1 MIPIHLSIA
10 GFLSY
15 RDPVELDFTKFDLA
29 CISGAN
35 GAGKSALLDAITF
48 ALFGK
53 ARNSGDSLINTHK
66 DVNAAEVEF
75 TFNYEGNVYRVQRI
89 APREKNTILEF
100 QIQTGE
106 DKWKALTERTLRDT
120 DARIQETLRLDY
132 ETFVNAS
139 FFLQGKA
146 DQFTQQ
152 RPGDRKRILSSVLGL
167 EIWEEYRGRSAARR
181 KGVEDQITGLQGR
194 LQEIANEL
202 DQEESRKARLTELDS
217 QLQDLSKSRTAQEAV
232 LEEVRRRAAAVQQQQ
247 ALVAALATQLERTQI
262 QLAEQRT
269 RLEERSAEQTAFAEL
284 IGKAERTEAAYAS
297 WQALREELVTL
308 EGVAAKFHGQEMK
321 RSASVAII
329 ESERAR
335 LETEL
340 TGLSNENENLKSL
353 LANKAEHERELK
365 QITTE
370 IERMEKHLAAR
381 VDKEKELQDLK
392 KIQSNAHA
400 QNKLLYDEMKNLEE
414 KIKRVRETEGLAN
427 CPTCG
432 QPLTEEH
439 RVSVIAELTG
449 EGTQKGDKYRA
460 NVKSAKDVDKQVE
473 KLEKELSA
481 LTQLDTNFRASN
493 TKAGE
498 LRTRIGDVSKVELG
512 WKEKRAPRL
521 AEIQAALKAET
532 FASEARAELGKI
544 DAELKTTGY
553 DAARHDAA
561 RKEELAARPAEV
573 QMRALEQARAAAK
586 PLEREIKDLAK
597 QIAAQEKEVTAQEA
611 AHQQAAKTLEPMQE
625 GLPDLEQAERAML
638 DTQEKENQVRQALG
652 AAQQEVAVLDTLR
665 ARKTEFESQ
674 RETLAGQVSQFQAL
688 ERAFGKDGVPAMLI
702 EQALPQIESKANQI
716 LERLSAGSMNIRF
729 VTQRPFKD
737 SKRDDLRETLDIQIS
752 DGAGERDYEMFS
764 GGEAFRINFAIRLAL
779 SEVLA
784 QRAGARLQTLVVDE
798 GFGSQDEAGRQRLVE
813 VISLVRQ
820 DFAKILVITHIDA
833 LKDAF
838 PNRIEVEKG
847 PRGSMVRIV

>member
-167 EIWEEYRGRSAARR
+167 EIWEEYRGRSATRR

-284 IGKAERTEAAYAS
+284 IGKAERTEATYAS

-561 RKEELAARPAEV
+561 RKEELAARPAEA

-665 ARKTEFESQ
+665 ARKAEFESQ

>member
-15 RDPVELDFTKFDLA
+15 RDPVELDFTRFDLA

-269 RLEERSAEQTAFAEL
+269 RLEERSVEQTAFAEL
-284 IGKAERTEAAYAS
+284 IGKAERTEATYAS

-473 KLEKELSA
+473 KLE
-481 LTQLDTNFRASN
+481 
-493 TKAGE
+493 
-498 LRTRIGDVSKVELG
+498 
-512 WKEKRAPRL
+512 
-521 AEIQAALKAET
+521 
-532 FASEARAELGKI
+532 
-544 DAELKTTGY
+544 
-553 DAARHDAA
+553 
-561 RKEELAARPAEV
+561 
-573 QMRALEQARAAAK
+573 
-586 PLEREIKDLAK
+586 
-597 QIAAQEKEVTAQEA
+597 
-611 AHQQAAKTLEPMQE
+611 
-625 GLPDLEQAERAML
+625 
-638 DTQEKENQVRQALG
+638 
-652 AAQQEVAVLDTLR
+652 
-665 ARKTEFESQ
+665 
-674 RETLAGQVSQFQAL
+674 
-688 ERAFGKDGVPAMLI
+688 
-702 EQALPQIESKANQI
+702 
-716 LERLSAGSMNIRF
+716 
-729 VTQRPFKD
+729 
-737 SKRDDLRETLDIQIS
+737 
-752 DGAGERDYEMFS
+752 
-764 GGEAFRINFAIRLAL
+764 
-779 SEVLA
+779 
-784 QRAGARLQTLVVDE
+784 
-798 GFGSQDEAGRQRLVE
+798 
-813 VISLVRQ
+813 
-820 DFAKILVITHIDA
+820 
-833 LKDAF
+833 
-838 PNRIEVEKG
+838 
-847 PRGSMVRIV
+847 

>member
-53 ARNSGDSLINTHK
+53 ARNSGDSLINSHM
-66 DVNAAEVEF
+66 DVKAAEVEF
-75 TFNYEGNVYRVQRI
+75 TFSYEGNVYRVQRI
-89 APREKNTILEF
+89 LPREENTILEF

-106 DKWKALTERTLRDT
+106 DKWKALTERATRDT
-120 DARIQETLRLDY
+120 EARIRETLRLDY

-152 RPGDRKRILSSVLGL
+152 RPADRKRILSSVLGL

-202 DQEESRKARLTELDS
+202 DQEETRKARLTELDS
-217 QLQDLSKSRTAQEAV
+217 QLQDLSKSRAAQEAV

-247 ALVAALATQLERTQI
+247 ALVATLAAQLQRTQA
-262 QLAEQRT
+262 QLAEQRA
-269 RLEERSAEQTAFAEL
+269 RLEERSAEQAASAGL
-284 IGKAERTEAAYAS
+284 IGKAAEIEAAYTG

-308 EGVAAKFHGQEMK
+308 ESVAAKFHGQEMK
-321 RSASVAII
+321 RGASVAII

-340 TGLSNENENLKSL
+340 TSLINESENLKSL
-353 LANKAEHERELK
+353 LNNKVEQERELK
-365 QITTE
+365 QITSE
-370 IERMEKHLAAR
+370 IERMEKHLAGR
-381 VDKEKELQDLK
+381 VEKDKELQNLK
-392 KIQSNAHA
+392 KIQDNAHS
-400 QNKLLYDEMKNLEE
+400 QNKLLYAEMKKLEA
-414 KIKRVRETEGLAN
+414 KIKRVRETEGLAT

-439 RVSVIAELTG
+439 RNSVITELTG
-449 EGTQKGDKYRA
+449 EGTQMGDKHRA

-473 KLEKELSA
+473 KLEKELAA
-481 LTQLDTNFRASN
+481 LSQLDTNFRTSN

-498 LRTRIGDVSKVELG
+498 LRTRIGDVSIDEAG

-521 AEIQAALKAET
+521 AEIQAALQVES
-532 FASEARAELGKI
+532 FASEARGELGRI
-544 DAELKTTGY
+544 DADLKATGY

-561 RKEELAARPAEV
+561 RKQELAARPAEA

-586 PLEREIKDLAK
+586 PLDREIKDLAK
-597 QIAAQEKEVTAQEA
+597 QIAAQEKELTAQEA
-611 AHQQAAKTLEPMQE
+611 AHQQAAQTLEPMRE

-652 AAQQEVAVLDTLR
+652 AAQQEVAVLETLR
-665 ARKTEFESQ
+665 TRKTEIESQ
-674 RETLAGQVSQFQAL
+674 RETFAGQVSQFQAL

-847 PRGSMVRIV
+847 PRGSMVRVV